1 MQLKPITSIA
11 VILLVVA
18 SLLVAGCTTTT
29 TNTATNQ
36 TPSVSA
42 TPSAATHNATLEN
55 YLAVLNNTM
64 YSQNDQT
71 VKAFEITWINST
83 SARLHDVEVNK
94 TTNLTYSG
102 DSTYILF
109 PTTQD
114 ATNHLNAMNKTAYSL
129 ASTKCE
135 NSSGGAPGAYKNV
148 TGHAPQ
154 ICKEYDRSEG
164 ASSSSLD
171 YRRYAIVQY
180 DNLIMEI
187 TAKNLE

>member
-1 MQLKPITSIA
+1 MRIKPIA
-11 VILLVVA
+11 VITVLLLVVA
-18 SLLVAGCTTTT
+18 SLLVAGCTSN
-29 TNTATNQ
+29 NTSPTNQ
-36 TPSVSA
+36 TPTSS
-42 TPSAATHNATLEN
+42 TATHDAFLERFLTAFKDSWYADKN
-55 YLAVLNNTM
+55 YSTDAWEV
-64 YSQNDQT
+64 
-71 VKAFEITWINST
+71 TWINNT
-83 SARLHDVEVNK
+83 SARLEMTAGAN
-94 TTNLTYSG
+94 TTATTQTANFVMIFTA
-102 DSTYILF
+102 F

>member
-1 MQLKPITSIA
+1 
-11 VILLVVA
+11 VVA

-114 ATNHLNAMNKTAYSL
+114 ATNYLNAMNKTAYSL
-129 ASTKCE
+129 VSTTCE
-135 NSSGGAPGAYKNV
+135 YGGLYHKV
-148 TGHAPQ
+148 TGYVPQ
-154 ICKEYDRSEG
+154 ICKLYRWLDSEYKVHQISQLDNIIEIDTIYQGG
-164 ASSSSLD
+164 A
-171 YRRYAIVQY
+171 
-180 DNLIMEI
+180 
-187 TAKNLE
+187 

>member
-1 MQLKPITSIA
+1 MQFKSITAIT
-11 VILLVVA
+11 VLLLVVV
-18 SLLVAGCTTTT
+18 SLSTAGCV
-29 TNTATNQ
+29 Q
-36 TPSVSA
+36 TPPMA
-42 TPSAATHNATLEN
+42 PTPTPSASTATHDAFLERFLTAFKDSWYADKN
-55 YLAVLNNTM
+55 YSTDAWEV
-64 YSQNDQT
+64 
-71 VKAFEITWINST
+71 TWINNT
-83 SARLHDVEVNK
+83 SARLEMTAGAN
-94 TTNLTYSG
+94 TTATTQTANFVMIFTA
-102 DSTYILF
+102 F